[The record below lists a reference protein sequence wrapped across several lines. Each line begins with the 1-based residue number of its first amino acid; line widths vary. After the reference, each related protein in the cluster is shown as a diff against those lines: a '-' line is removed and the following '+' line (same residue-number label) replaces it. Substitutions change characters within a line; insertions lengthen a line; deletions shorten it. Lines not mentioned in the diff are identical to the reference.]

1 MNSRRKGAAGEREAA
16 KAFAAAVGL
25 PPHTCHRG
33 QQFKGGTDSPDIVTP
48 LRDIHLEVKRV
59 ERGNPYDWMAQA
71 IRDAG
76 DRCPVVLH
84 RRSNAPWLLLVRLS
98 DVQRL
103 AAQVGPQA
111 EALGGGQIPRDVPG
125 QGVPPAAGSDG

>member
-25 PPHTCHRG
+25 PAHTCHRG

-59 ERGNPYDWMAQA
+59 ERGNPYDWMAGA

-84 RRSNAPWLLLVRLS
+84 RRSNAPWLLIVRLS
-98 DVQRL
+98 DVRRL
-103 AAQVGPQA
+103 AAEVSPQI
-111 EALGGGQIPRDVPG
+111 EAVGGGPLPCDLSDPGVPQIP
-125 QGVPPAAGSDG
+125 GSDG